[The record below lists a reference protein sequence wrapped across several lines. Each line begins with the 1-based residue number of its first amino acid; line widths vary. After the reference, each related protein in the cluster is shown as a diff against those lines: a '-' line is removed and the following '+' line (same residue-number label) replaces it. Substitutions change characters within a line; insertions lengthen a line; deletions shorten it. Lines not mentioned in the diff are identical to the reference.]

1 MLSGNKKSNNMKS
14 TNINSTWRDFVLAL
28 LLLLTLGFWG
38 NASSVSAHGGED
50 HGDEKPK
57 APTTTAGTIS
67 RTARL
72 GDVEILI
79 KHPSLEPD
87 TAATARLFITKF
99 ATNEPFGDANPAVEI
114 ESANGGSVAEIAVE
128 KTDAGGSYILK
139 IPAFAEGLYTVR
151 IKTTVGGKTDT
162 ATFSGVEIAHQEAAV
177 TNGGSSWLQTLL
189 TGFLL
194 IIGLALF
201 GGLIY
206 FAVKI
211 IRNTTVSEE
220 TVSA

>member
-1 MLSGNKKSNNMKS
+1 MKAKNNLKA
-14 TNINSTWRDFVLAL
+14 AL
-28 LLLLTLGFWG
+28 LLAFAINLFGT
-38 NASSVSAHGGED
+38 VSQVFAHGGED

-57 APTTTAGTIS
+57 APTTTAGTVS
-67 RTARL
+67 RTARV
-72 GDVEILI
+72 GEVEILL

-87 TAATARLFITKF
+87 TATVGSLFITKF
-99 ATNEPFGDANPAVEI
+99 ATNEPFGDANPVVEI
-114 ESANGGSVAEIAVE
+114 ESANGGSVTEIAVE
-128 KTDAGGSYILK
+128 KIEAGGSYVLK
-139 IPAFAEGLYTVR
+139 IPAFAEGAYTIRV
-151 IKTTVGGKTDT
+151 KANVGGKIDT
-162 ATFSGVEIAHQEAAV
+162 ATFSGVEIAHQEVEGASS
-177 TNGGSSWLQTLL
+177 GSWLQTLL

-211 IRNTTVSEE
+211 IKNTPVSEE

>member
-1 MLSGNKKSNNMKS
+1 M
-14 TNINSTWRDFVLAL
+14 AL
-28 LLLLTLGFWG
+28 LLSVTLGFWG
-38 NASSVSAHGGED
+38 NASSVSAHEGED
-50 HGDEKPK
+50 HGNEKPK

-72 GDVEILI
+72 GDVEILL
-79 KHPSLEPD
+79 KHPLLEPD
-87 TAATARLFITKF
+87 TAAAARLFITTF
-99 ATNEPFGDANPAVEI
+99 ATNEPFGDATPAVEI
-114 ESANGGSVAEIAVE
+114 EPANGGSATEIAVE
-128 KTDAGGSYILK
+128 KIEAGGSYVLK
-139 IPAFAEGLYTVR
+139 IPAFPEGTYTIRV
-151 IKTTVGGKTDT
+151 KANVGGKTDT
-162 ATFSGVEIAHQEAAV
+162 TTFSGVEIAHQEAAAA
-177 TNGGSSWLQTLL
+177 NSGSSWLQTLL

-211 IRNTTVSEE
+211 IGNTPVNEE

>member
-1 MLSGNKKSNNMKS
+1 M
-14 TNINSTWRDFVLAL
+14 AL
-28 LLLLTLGFWG
+28 LLSLTLGFWG
-38 NASSVSAHGGED
+38 NASSVSAHEGEV

-67 RTARL
+67 HTARL
-72 GDVEILI
+72 GDFEVLL
-79 KHPSLEPD
+79 KHPLLEPD
-87 TAATARLFITKF
+87 TAAAARLFITKF
-99 ATNEPFGDANPAVEI
+99 ATNEPFADANPAVEI
-114 ESANGGSVAEIAVE
+114 ESANGGSVTEIAVE
-128 KTDAGGSYILK
+128 KIEAGGSYVLK
-139 IPAFAEGLYTVR
+139 IPAFPEGAYTIRV
-151 IKTTVGGKTDT
+151 KANVGGKIDT
-162 ATFSGVEIAHQEAAV
+162 TTFSGVEIAPHEAAA
-177 TNGGSSWLQTLL
+177 TNSGGSWLQTLL

-211 IRNTTVSEE
+211 IKNTPVNEE

>member
-1 MLSGNKKSNNMKS
+1 MRLIFMKAM
-14 TNINSTWRDFVLAL
+14 NIKRRNLTAGL
-28 LLLLTLGFWG
+28 LLSLAFSFFGV
-38 NASSVSAHGGED
+38 SSQVFAHGGED

-57 APTTTAGTIS
+57 APTTTTGTIS

-72 GDVEILI
+72 GDVEIML

-87 TAATARLFITKF
+87 TAAAARLFITKF

-114 ESANGGSVAEIAVE
+114 EPANGGSVTEIAVE
-128 KTDAGGSYILK
+128 KTEAGGSYVLK
-139 IPAFAEGLYTVR
+139 IPAFPEGAYTIRVKAD
-151 IKTTVGGKTDT
+151 IGGKIDT
-162 ATFSGVEIAHQEAAV
+162 TTFSGVEIAHQEAAAA
-177 TNGGSSWLQTLL
+177 NGGGSWLQTLL

-211 IRNTTVSEE
+211 IRNSPVSEE

>member
-1 MLSGNKKSNNMKS
+1 MKS
-14 TNINSTWRDFVLAL
+14 TNINSNWRGFALAL
-28 LLLLTLGFWG
+28 LLSLTLGFWG
-38 NASSVSAHGGED
+38 NASSVSAHEGED

-72 GDVEILI
+72 GDVEIML
-79 KHPSLEPD
+79 KHPLLEPD
-87 TAATARLFITKF
+87 TAAAARLFITKF
-99 ATNEPFGDANPAVEI
+99 ATNEPFDDANPAVEI
-114 ESANGGSVAEIAVE
+114 EPANGGSVTGIAVE
-128 KTDAGGSYILK
+128 KIEAGGSYILK
-139 IPAFAEGLYTVR
+139 IPAFPEGAYTIRV
-151 IKTTVGGKTDT
+151 KANVGGKIDT
-162 ATFSGVEIAHQEAAV
+162 TTFSGVEIAHHEAAE
-177 TNGGSSWLQTLL
+177 TSGGSWLQTLL
-189 TGFLL
+189 IGFLL

-211 IRNTTVSEE
+211 IRNTQSIEE